1 VRFLGC
7 HSRDFCRASPL
18 LDLAMEVERALV
30 LMTLCVLS
38 QREVIGIQS
47 SVEYDPGR
55 L

>member
-1 VRFLGC
+1 
-7 HSRDFCRASPL
+7 
-18 LDLAMEVERALV
+18 MEAERALV

-55 L
+55 PGCVMRSVHDVCFLRI